1 MMIGKT
7 IRFLAPKLFVMVSL
21 GLALLIGN
29 ATFKEVDRG
38 KRIQEEIASLRAESQ
53 KTQKENA
60 LLRERIRYF
69 QTDAFQ
75 EQEARNKLNYQS
87 PDEKVVVVKMGNQ
100 EVVPAP
106 QDDVQTPV
114 LADNFVPNYQK
125 WWDQFFTR
133 EQGNSIKNTN

>member
-1 MMIGKT
+1 MIGKT
-7 IRFLAPKLFVMVSL
+7 IRFLAPKLFVIVSL
-21 GLALLIGN
+21 GLAFVIGN
-29 ATFKEVDRG
+29 ATVKEVDRG
-38 KRIQEEIASLRAESQ
+38 KRIQEEIASLRSESQ

-100 EVVPAP
+100 DVVPAP
-106 QDDVQTPV
+106 QDDVRIPV
-114 LADNFVPNYQK
+114 LAENFVPNYQK
-125 WWDQFFTR
+125 WWDRFFAGGR
-133 EQGNSIKNTN
+133 SDSVNTN